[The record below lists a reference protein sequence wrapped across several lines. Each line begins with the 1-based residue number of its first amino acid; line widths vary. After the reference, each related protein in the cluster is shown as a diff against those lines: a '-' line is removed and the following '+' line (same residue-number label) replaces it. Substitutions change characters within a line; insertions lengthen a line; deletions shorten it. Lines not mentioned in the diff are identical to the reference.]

1 LGARFNYDLPEVV
14 ETKERQMR
22 KLRVL
27 ALWVLVASAPA
38 YAQVT
43 SIEASNPAPKGRDP
57 NRVICDVEQT
67 TGTRLGATKVCKTAL
82 EWQQLRSEH
91 RDSLEQFQRQG
102 TSQGCQEGQGCM

>member
-1 LGARFNYDLPEVV
+1 
-14 ETKERQMR
+14 MR

-43 SIEASNPAPKGRDP
+43 SIEASNPAPKGHDP

-82 EWQQLRSEH
+82 EWQQLRTEH
-91 RDSLEQFQRQG
+91 RESAERLQRMNTG
-102 TSQGCQEGQGCM
+102 TGCPEGANGSVC